1 MVEYTDA
8 IRTILISFAITIPSP
23 CEDVVLLVTIILGPI
38 LIPLLR
44 KMKIGQNVRDDGP
57 KTHYKKSGTP
67 TMGGIIMLIAILI
80 TILTSG
86 VLNKDMLVL
95 LISTF
100 GFGLIGF
107 IDDYIKVKKE
117 RSLGLKPYQK
127 IIGQVILAV
136 FLAIY
141 QSNTSALGTKII
153 IPFVEGKYLDLG
165 PLYVPFIAFVVVGT
179 VNSVNL
185 TDGLDGL
192 ASGVTLIVMAFFGLI
207 GLNWGMPSV
216 SVFSAAGTGACLGF
230 LIYNSYPARVFMGDT
245 GSLALGGA
253 VSAIAILL
261 NLPLVIPIAGFIYFI
276 EAISVIVQILSFKLT
291 GKRVFLMAPLHH
303 HFEQK
308 GWPETR
314 VVAVFWIATVIF
326 CLIGIISIN

>member
-1 MVEYTDA
+1 MIEYTDA
-8 IRTILISFAITIPSP
+8 IRITVISFAI
-23 CEDVVLLVTIILGPI
+23 TIILGPI

-44 KMKIGQNVRDDGP
+44 KLKIGQNVREEGP
-57 KTHYKKSGTP
+57 KTHLKKSGTP
-67 TMGGIIMLIAILI
+67 TMGGVIMLIALI
-80 TILTSG
+80 ITTFTSG
-86 VLNKDMLVL
+86 MMNRDMYVL
-95 LISTF
+95 LLSTL

-107 IDDYIKVKKE
+107 IDDYIKVAKK

-127 IIGQVILAV
+127 LIGQIILATILAV
-136 FLAIY
+136 Y
-141 QSNTSALGTKII
+141 QSHTSVLGTKIL
-153 IPFVEGKYLDLG
+153 IPFAANKYLDLG
-165 PLYVPFIAFVVVGT
+165 AFYVPFIVFVVVGT

-192 ASGVTLIVMAFFGLI
+192 ASGVTLIVLSFFGLVA
-207 GLNWGMPSV
+207 LNWGMTST
-216 SVFSAAGTGACLGF
+216 SIFAAAMAGACLGF
-230 LIYNSYPARVFMGDT
+230 LVYNSYPARVFMGDT

-261 NLPLVIPIAGFIYFI
+261 NLPLVIPIAGGIYFI
-276 EAISVIVQILSFKLT
+276 EALSVIIQVISYKLT

-314 VVAVFWIATVIF
+314 VVAVFWIATVIL
-326 CLIGIISIN
+326 CLIGIVSVN